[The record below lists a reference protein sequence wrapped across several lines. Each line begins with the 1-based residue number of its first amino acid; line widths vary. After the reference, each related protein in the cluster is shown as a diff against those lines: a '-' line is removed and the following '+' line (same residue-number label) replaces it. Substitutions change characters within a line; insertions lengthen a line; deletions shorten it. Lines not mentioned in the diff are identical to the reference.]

1 MMKKIKAVVFDL
13 GNVLIPFDYNI
24 IINRLDLIEEGLG
37 KRFYN
42 LYQVN
47 YHLHRAYEKF
57 DISTEEFID
66 KMLDFTEHKIDG
78 ETFCRI
84 YSEIFTVNE
93 NLTSL
98 LPILK
103 KNYKL
108 VLLSNTNYIH
118 QKFGY
123 GHYKFFE
130 NFDKLILSHEV
141 KAVKPEPAIYNAVM
155 AYTGYEPE
163 EHIFIDDVQEYV
175 DGAKNIGWN
184 AIRFISNSQLEKE
197 LNNYQILF
205 K

>member
-1 MMKKIKAVVFDL
+1 MTKIKAIVFDL

-24 IINRLDLIEEGLG
+24 IINKLDLIEEGLG

-57 DISTEEFID
+57 AISTDEFLSE
-66 KMLDFTEHKIDG
+66 MLEFTEHKIDS
-78 ETFCRI
+78 ETFCKI
-84 YSEIFTVNE
+84 YSEIFTINE
-93 NLTSL
+93 NLTAL

-118 QKFGY
+118 QKYGY

-141 KAVKPEPAIYNAVM
+141 KAVKPEPEIYNSVM
-155 AYTGYEPE
+155 AYTGLKPV

-175 DGAKNIGWN
+175 DGAKNMGWN
-184 AIRFISNSQLEKE
+184 AIRFISNMLLEKE
-197 LNNYQILF
+197 LKKYQILF
-205 K
+205 

>member
-1 MMKKIKAVVFDL
+1 MSEIKAIVFDL

-57 DISTEEFID
+57 AISTEEFI
-66 KMLDFTEHKIDG
+66 KEMLEFTEHKIDS
-78 ETFCRI
+78 ETFCKI
-84 YSEIFTVNE
+84 YSEIFTINE
-93 NLTSL
+93 NLTAL

-118 QKFGY
+118 QKYGY
-123 GHYKFFE
+123 EHYKFFE
-130 NFDKLILSHEV
+130 HFDKLILSHEV
-141 KAVKPEPAIYNAVM
+141 KAVKPEPEIYNEVM
-155 AYTGYEPE
+155 AYTGFKPE
-163 EHIFIDDVQEYV
+163 EHIFIDDVQEYI
-175 DGAKNIGWN
+175 DGAKSVGWN
-184 AIRFISNSQLEKE
+184 AIRFISNSQLERE

-205 K
+205 